1 MSRFESVVDVLD
13 TIITE
18 TSNPEV
24 KGIRDQLLEPNT
36 ILFLLLLADVLN
48 HVNRFSRYLQTRNL
62 IFGTVTRKFSQL
74 KDALFELSIADG
86 PSFQEHAIQFL
97 SISRER
103 MALGRRLRGHN
114 LFDDGEYFQERI
126 VNFIRPVRTPFMAE
140 LIKALELNDPVLL
153 AYDVFN
159 VTTTFTKEERY
170 DHIKTLANLY
180 GEPKSSMFQGEIN
193 TAFALFENQ
202 NIGDATINQFFDDFD
217 EAVKREQIKLNS
229 KIKDMVRLHQLTVDE
244 VENHKVEHPVSL
256 DSVYADMYVDRDFY
270 PELMKLLK
278 LALLSTPSTANVE
291 RGFSVLTLLVTKHR
305 NSLAPK
311 SINWL
316 MRLVLLGPN
325 RFDDRTWELLVDK
338 FKDMKDR
345 RINI

>member
-1 MSRFESVVDVLD
+1 MMKYSTVKSAVFGSAQAAEGQKKLKLLKAAPTRWLSHGEASKQLVSRFESLIDALD

-62 IFGTVTRKFSQL
+62 IFGTVTRKVSQL
-74 KDALFELSIADG
+74 KDALLELSITDG
-86 PSFQEHAIQFL
+86 PSFQEHAVQFL

-103 MALGRRLRGHN
+103 MALGRRLRGN
-114 LFDDGEYFQERI
+114 DLFDADEDLQERI
-126 VNFIRPVRTPFMAE
+126 VNFSHTVRTPFMAE
-140 LIKALELNDPVLL
+140 LIVELDKALELNDPVLL

-170 DHIKTLANLY
+170 DHIKILANFY

-193 TAFALFENQ
+193 TALAPFENR

-229 KIKDMVRLHQLTVDE
+229 KIKDMVIDCI
-244 VENHKVEHPVSL
+244 S
-256 DSVYADMYVDRDFY
+256 
-270 PELMKLLK
+270 
-278 LALLSTPSTANVE
+278 
-291 RGFSVLTLLVTKHR
+291 
-305 NSLAPK
+305 
-311 SINWL
+311 
-316 MRLVLLGPN
+316 
-325 RFDDRTWELLVDK
+325 
-338 FKDMKDR
+338 
-345 RINI
+345 